1 MNNKTIVNIILA
13 IIVVVA
19 GYYIYNIT
27 FNNTPSSEEEKPSE
41 TTTTTIGDIQIEG
54 KGDHTIEVLPATVT
68 TPNIPVPD
76 LDRPIVFSST
86 MSPEAQAILKANI
99 ETVVSDL
106 KKDSNQANKWLALGI
121 NRKIAGDIEG
131 ARLAWEY
138 AAALQPLN
146 SVPFFN
152 LGDLDHYYLKNFA
165 QAEKNLRQA
174 ITNDP
179 SFIQAYRS
187 LFELYALS
195 YTEKAYL
202 ADDILLEGLKKNPNN
217 IDLLIPLA
225 EYYKGTG
232 KTEEARKYYEMAL
245 TEAQKAGNTALV
257 ELLKSELNTL

>member
-106 KKDSNQANKWLALGI
+106 KKTAIRPI
-121 NRKIAGDIEG
+121 NGLLWVSTGRSQVILKGRASRGNM
-131 ARLAWEY
+131 RRS
-138 AAALQPLN
+138 LQPLN

-165 QAEKNLRQA
+165 QAER
-174 ITNDP
+174 TFD
-179 SFIQAYRS
+179 R
-187 LFELYALS
+187 
-195 YTEKAYL
+195 
-202 ADDILLEGLKKNPNN
+202 
-217 IDLLIPLA
+217 
-225 EYYKGTG
+225 
-232 KTEEARKYYEMAL
+232 R
-245 TEAQKAGNTALV
+245 
-257 ELLKSELNTL
+257 